1 MSEKRYRS
9 LVKGISWR
17 MVGTADTIF
26 LSWIFTR
33 TFGAALEI
41 GGIEFFTKIALYY
54 LHERVW
60 LALPWARKVMK
71 EYEVPVT
78 RDERRRSI
86 AKGVSWRITGTIDTT
101 LIAFFITGD
110 VSKAL
115 SIGATEVITKLALYY
130 LHERVWQRIGF
141 GLLRPGEVADGGGI

>member
-1 MSEKRYRS
+1 
-9 LVKGISWR
+9 
-17 MVGTADTIF
+17 MVGTADTIV
-26 LSWIFTR
+26 LSWIFTH
-33 TFGAALEI
+33 TLGAALKI

-54 LHERVW
+54 LHERAW
-60 LALPWARKVMK
+60 LAVPWARKVVQ

-86 AKGVSWRITGTIDTT
+86 AKGVSWRITGTVDTT
-101 LIAFFITGD
+101 VVAFIITGD

-115 SIGATEVITKLALYY
+115 SIGATEVLTKLALYY
-130 LHERVWQRIGF
+130 LHERVWQRIRF